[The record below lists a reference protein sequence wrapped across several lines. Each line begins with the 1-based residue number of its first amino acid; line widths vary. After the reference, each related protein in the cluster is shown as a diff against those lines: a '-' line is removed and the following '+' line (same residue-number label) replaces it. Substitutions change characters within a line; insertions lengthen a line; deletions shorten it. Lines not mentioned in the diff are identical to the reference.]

1 MANKKITQLLSGTAL
16 TGAELFEMVQGG
28 VSLKT
33 TASEIANT
41 ATNVRTVA
49 TGGTGQSTYT
59 NGQLLIGNTTGN
71 TLTKATLTAGT
82 NITITNGPGT
92 ITIAAT
98 GGGSSGVTSFSA
110 GSTGLTPNSATVGA
124 VTLAGT
130 LVVGNGGTGASSAA
144 GARVNIL
151 PSYTSNAGKVLAVN
165 AGATDTEW
173 IAVSGTGTVT
183 SVAALTLGT
192 TGTDLSSTVANSSTT
207 PVITLNVPTAS
218 ASNRGALSSTDW
230 STFNGKQAALTS
242 GSNIKTVGGTSL
254 LGSGDVGTIGVG
266 YGGTGV
272 TGTPTNGQLLIGN
285 GTGFTLASLTAG
297 TNITITPSAGG
308 ITINAAGGGGSMVY
322 PGAGIPNSTGSAWGT
337 SYSTTG
343 SGTVVAL
350 ATSPVFT
357 TPNIGTPSAGTLTS
371 CTGLPISTGVS
382 GLGTG
387 VATALGNNAS
397 AINGFFVNG
406 GAALTVGTQGTTQ
419 GSLILANTGSAVA
432 TTIKSSNS
440 ASAAYTITLPTTAG
454 SSGQVLSTDGTGVT
468 SWVTSGGGGGM
479 VYPAAGIAVSTGSAW
494 TTSLTAPSGTIV
506 GTTDT
511 QTLTNKRVTP
521 RINSQTTTTSP
532 WAWSSDSY
540 DTQAFTALANALTIN
555 ADGGTPT
562 DGQKAIFR
570 FLDNGTGRILTFTGG
585 TAKGFRPVGV
595 TLSTSGSDFTYTTTA
610 SKTVYFGC
618 IYNSAVSRWDII
630 ALSLEA

>member
-92 ITIAAT
+92 ITIDAT

-110 GSTGLTPNSATVGA
+110 GSTGLTPSSATVGA

-130 LVVGNGGTGASSAA
+130 LVVGNGGTGAGSPA

-192 TGTDLSSTVANSSTT
+192 TGTDLSSTVANSTTT

-242 GSNIKTVGGTSL
+242 GSNIKTVGGASL
-254 LGSGDVGTIGVG
+254 LGSGDVGTLGIA

-308 ITINAAGGGGSMVY
+308 ITIAAAGGGGSMVY
-322 PGAGIPNSTGSAWGT
+322 PGVGIPNSSGSAWNA
-337 SYSTTG
+337 SYSVSG
-343 SGTVVAL
+343 SGNVAL
-350 ATSPVFT
+350 TTSPVFT
-357 TPNIGTPSAGTLTS
+357 TPNIGAPSFGTLTS

-406 GAALTVGTQGTTQ
+406 GAAATIGTQGTTQ

-454 SSGQVLSTDGTGVT
+454 TNGQVLSTDGTGVT
-468 SWVTSGGGGGM
+468 SWVTGGGGGGGM
-479 VYPAAGIAVSTGSAW
+479 VYPAAGIAVSTGSTW
-494 TTSLTAPSGTIV
+494 GGSLSAPSGSIV

-521 RINSQTTTTSP
+521 RMNSQTTTTSP

-540 DTQAFTALANALTIN
+540 DTQAFTALDTALTIN
-555 ADGGTPT
+555 ADGGTPA

-595 TLSTSGSDFTYTTTA
+595 TLTTSGSNFTYTTTA

-618 IYNSAVSRWDII
+618 IYNSAASRWDII

>member
-71 TLTKATLTAGT
+71 TLTKATLTAGA

-92 ITIAAT
+92 ITIDST
-98 GGGSSGVTSFSA
+98 GGGGGGVTSFSA
-110 GSTGLTPNSATVGA
+110 GSTGLMPSSATTGA
-124 VTLAGT
+124 VTLTGT
-130 LVVGNGGTGASSAA
+130 LAVASGGTGSGTAA

-192 TGTDLSSTVANSSTT
+192 TGTDLTSSVANSMTT

-230 STFNGKQAALTS
+230 STFNGKQAALSS
-242 GSNIKTVGGTSL
+242 GTNIKTVGGASL

-322 PGAGIPNSTGSAWGT
+322 PGAGIPNSSGSAWGT

-406 GAALTVGTQGTTQ
+406 GAAATIGTQGATQ

-454 SSGQVLSTDGTGVT
+454 TTGQVLSTDGTGVT
-468 SWVTSGGGGGM
+468 SWVTGGGGGGM

-506 GTTDT
+506 GTVDT

-532 WAWSSDSY
+532 WAWSSDNY
-540 DTQAFTALANALTIN
+540 DTQAFTALANALTIS
-555 ADGGTPT
+555 ADAGTPT

-585 TAKGFRPVGV
+585 TSKGFRPVGV
-595 TLSTSGSDFTYTTTA
+595 TLTTSGSDFTYTTTA
-610 SKTVYFGC
+610 NKTVYFGC
-618 IYNSAVSRWDII
+618 IYNSAASRWDII

>member
-1 MANKKITQLLSGTAL
+1 MANKKITQLISGTAL

-49 TGGTGQSTYT
+49 TGGTGQSSFI

-71 TLTKATLTAGT
+71 TLTKATLTAGD

-92 ITIAAT
+92 ITINST
-98 GGGSSGVTSFSA
+98 GGGGGGVTSFSA
-110 GSTGLTPNSATVGA
+110 GSTGFTPSSATTGA
-124 VTLAGT
+124 VTLTGT
-130 LVVGNGGTGASSAA
+130 LAVGSGGTGSGTPA

-192 TGTDLSSTVANSSTT
+192 TGTDLSSTVVNSNTA

-230 STFNGKQAALTS
+230 STFNNKQAALSS
-242 GSNIKTVGGTSL
+242 GTNIKTVGGASL
-254 LGSGDVGTIGVG
+254 LGSGDVGTLGIA

-272 TGTPTNGQLLIGN
+272 TGTPANGQLLIGN
-285 GTGFTLASLTAG
+285 GTGFTLAELTEG
-297 TNITITPSAGG
+297 SNISITKSPGA

-322 PGAGIPNSTGSAWGT
+322 PGAGIPNSSGSAWNA
-337 SYSTTG
+337 SYSVSG
-343 SGTVVAL
+343 SGNVAL
-350 ATSPVFT
+350 TTSPVFT
-357 TPNIGTPSAGTLTS
+357 TPNIGVPSFGTLTS

-406 GAALTVGTQGTTQ
+406 GTAATIGTQGTTQ
-419 GSLILANTGSAVA
+419 GSLILANTNSTFA

-468 SWVTSGGGGGM
+468 SWVTGGGGGGM
-479 VYPAAGIAVSTGSAW
+479 VYPAAGIAVSTGSTW
-494 TTSLTAPSGTIV
+494 GGSLTAPSSAIV
-506 GTTDT
+506 GISDT
-511 QTLTNKRVTP
+511 QPLTNKRVTP
-521 RINSQTTTTSP
+521 RIIAQTTTASP
-532 WAWSSDSY
+532 WGWSSDSY
-540 DTQAFTALANALTIN
+540 DTQAFTALDTALTIS

-570 FLDNGTGRILTFTGG
+570 FKDNGTPRILTFTGN

-595 TLSTSGSDFTYTTTA
+595 TLTVSVNDFTYTTTA
-610 SKTVYFGC
+610 NKTVYFGC
-618 IYNSAVSRWDII
+618 IYNFAVSRWDII
-630 ALSLEA
+630 ALSQEV

>member
-49 TGGTGQSTYT
+49 TGGTGQSSFI

-71 TLTKATLTAGT
+71 TLTKATLTAGD
-82 NITITNGPGT
+82 NITIINGPGT
-92 ITIAAT
+92 ITINAT

-110 GSTGLTPNSATVGA
+110 GSTGLTPSSATVGA
-124 VTLAGT
+124 ITLAGT
-130 LVVGNGGTGASSAA
+130 LAVGNGGTGSGTPA

-183 SVAALTLGT
+183 SVAALTIGT
-192 TGTDLSSTVANSSTT
+192 AGTNLSSTVVNSDTA

-230 STFNGKQAALTS
+230 STFNNKQAALTS
-242 GSNIKTVGGTSL
+242 GSNIKTVGGASL
-254 LGSGDVGTIGVG
+254 LGSGDVGTLGIA

-285 GTGFTLASLTAG
+285 GTGFTLAELTEGSNISITKGPG
-297 TNITITPSAGG
+297 T

-406 GAALTVGTQGTTQ
+406 GAAATIGTQGTTQ

-494 TTSLTAPSGTIV
+494 TTSLTAPSGAIV

-540 DTQAFTALANALTIN
+540 DTQAFTALDTALTIN

-570 FLDNGTGRILTFTGG
+570 FKDNGTPRILTFTGN

-595 TLSTSGSDFTYTTTA
+595 TLTVSVDDFTYTTTA
-610 SKTVYFGC
+610 NKTVYFGC
-618 IYNSAVSRWDII
+618 IYNFAVSRWDII

>member
-1 MANKKITQLLSGTAL
+1 MANKKITQLLSGTTL
-16 TGAELFEMVQGG
+16 TGQELFEMVQGG
-28 VSLKT
+28 ISLKT
-33 TASEIANT
+33 SASQIANT
-41 ATNVRTVA
+41 ATNIRTVA
-49 TGGTGQSTYT
+49 TGGTGQSSFV
-59 NGQLLIGNTTGN
+59 NGELLIGNTTGN
-71 TLTKATLTAGT
+71 TLSKATLTAGS

-92 ITIAAT
+92 ITINST
-98 GGGSSGVTSFSA
+98 GGGSSGVTSFNG

-124 VTLAGT
+124 ITLGGTLA
-130 LVVGNGGTGASSAA
+130 VGNGGTGAGSAA
-144 GARVNIL
+144 GARANIL
-151 PSYTSNAGKVLAVN
+151 PPYASNAGKVLAVN

-192 TGTDLSSTVANSSTT
+192 TGTDLSSTVANSTTT

-218 ASNRGALSSTDW
+218 ASNRGALSNADW
-230 STFNGKQAALTS
+230 STFNSKQAALTS
-242 GSNIKTVGGTSL
+242 GSNIKTVGGATL

-285 GTGFTLASLTAG
+285 GSGFTLASLTAG

-322 PGAGIPNSTGSAWGT
+322 PASGIPNSSGSAWNS
-337 SYSTTG
+337 SYSVSG
-343 SGTVVAL
+343 SGNVAL
-350 ATSPVFT
+350 TTSPAFT
-357 TPNIGTPSAGTLTS
+357 TPNIGVPSFGTLTN

-406 GAALTVGTQGTTQ
+406 GQALTVGTQGTTQ

-454 SSGQVLSTDGTGVT
+454 TNGQVLSTDGTGVT
-468 SWVTSGGGGGM
+468 SWVAAGGGGGM
-479 VYPAAGIAVSTGSAW
+479 VYPGGGIAVSTGSSW
-494 TTSLTAPSGTIV
+494 GSSLTAPSSTIV
-506 GTTDT
+506 GISDT
-511 QTLTNKRVTP
+511 QTLTNKRITP
-521 RINSQTTTTSP
+521 RT
-532 WAWSSDSY
+532 
-540 DTQAFTALANALTIN
+540 DTQTYSATWNWNSDNFDIQTQTAVTGAVSLPV
-555 ADGGTPT
+555 DSGTPT
-562 DGQKAIFR
+562 
-570 FLDNGTGRILTFTGG
+570 NGRKIILRVTSAAVQRITFTGG
-585 TAKGFRPVGV
+585 SAKGFRPVG
-595 TLSTSGSDFTYTTTA
+595 TA
-610 SKTVYFGC
+610 LIASSPNFYYDTVAGKTVYFGC
-618 IYNSAVSRWDII
+618 VYNDDVSRWDVI
-630 ALSLEA
+630 ALSQEV